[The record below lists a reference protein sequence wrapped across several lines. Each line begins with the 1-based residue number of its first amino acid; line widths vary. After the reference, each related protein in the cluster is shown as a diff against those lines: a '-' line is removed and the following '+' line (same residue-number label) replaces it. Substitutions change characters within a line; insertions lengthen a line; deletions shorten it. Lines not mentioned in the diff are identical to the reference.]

1 MEQTQS
7 NSQHT
12 NSLSEH
18 ESGHDSIYLFKKGSL
33 LPPNVKQTNIEQ
45 KSD

>member
-7 NSQHT
+7 NNQHT
-12 NSLSEH
+12 NSLLEH
-18 ESGHDSIYLFKKGSL
+18 EPGHDSIYLFKKGSL